1 MIPWHAFAFPLF
13 SGYKNHTDC
22 LVNHGEK
29 RDRFATILVYL
40 RDVEEGGETKFPQ
53 LGISVKP
60 QMGLALIWNSMN
72 SKGEC
77 DPTSIHNAAKVVK
90 GHKFIIQRWWEFV
103 INCWQQQIHE
113 HKFSTCGGE
122 VAPARFVYLG
132 NQMISSAICNK

>member
-1 MIPWHAFAFPLF
+1 MTKTVSRKPAKANGRTTNDAGTKRTAKSSKKRSSHFQEGNLPLK
-13 SGYKNHTDC
+13 SIIGIGYKNHTDC

-60 QMGLALIWNSMN
+60 RMGLALIWNSMN

-90 GHKFIIQRWWEFV
+90 GHKFIIQRW
-103 INCWQQQIHE
+103 
-113 HKFSTCGGE
+113 
-122 VAPARFVYLG
+122 
-132 NQMISSAICNK
+132 